1 MIVKGIKMSNI
12 VWMSD
17 VRNTLT
23 IDGVD
28 YIFSGRDNY
37 LDIAIRMRCMLDA
50 IRNPVISKSEKR
62 RLIATLRQLLLRCI
76 NDRELDD
83 LAPMLVDH
91 TDTNSLGFDTIAVVR
106 FVHSMIKRFG
116 ERNENN

>member
-1 MIVKGIKMSNI
+1 MSNI

-23 IDGVD
+23 IDGID
-28 YIFSGRDNY
+28 YIFSGRDKY
-37 LDIAIRMRCMLDA
+37 LDIAVRMNCMLDA

-76 NDRELDD
+76 SDRELAD
-83 LAPMLVDH
+83 LAPTLVDH
-91 TDTNSLGFDTIAVVR
+91 PDTNSLGFDTVAVVR
-106 FVHSMIKRFG
+106 FVRSMIKLFG
-116 ERNENN
+116 ENN

>member
-1 MIVKGIKMSNI
+1 MSNI
-12 VWMSD
+12 IWMSD

-23 IDGVD
+23 IDGIE

-50 IRNPVISKSEKR
+50 IRNPVISKPEKR

-76 NDRELDD
+76 SSQELAD
-83 LAPMLVDH
+83 LAPMLVKHPDS
-91 TDTNSLGFDTIAVVR
+91 NSLGFDTVAVVR
-106 FVHSMIKRFG
+106 FVHSMIKCFG
-116 ERNENN
+116 ERNEHDL

>member
-1 MIVKGIKMSNI
+1 MSNI

-50 IRNPVISKSEKR
+50 IRNPVISKPEKR

-91 TDTNSLGFDTIAVVR
+91 PDTNSLGFDTVAVVR

>member
-1 MIVKGIKMSNI
+1 MSNI

-17 VRNTLT
+17 IRNTLL
-23 IDGVD
+23 IDGVE

-62 RLIATLRQLLLRCI
+62 RLITTLRQLLLRCTS
-76 NDRELDD
+76 NQELAD
-83 LAPMLVDH
+83 LTPMLVENP
-91 TDTNSLGFDTIAVVR
+91 DTNSLGFDTVAVVR
-106 FVHSMIKRFG
+106 FVHSMIQLFG

>member
-1 MIVKGIKMSNI
+1 MSNI

-23 IDGVD
+23 IDGVE

-37 LDIAIRMRCMLDA
+37 LDIAIRMNCMLDA
-50 IRNPVISKSEKR
+50 IRNPVISKAEKR

-76 NDRELDD
+76 SDRELAD
-83 LAPMLVDH
+83 LAPTLVDNPG
-91 TDTNSLGFDTIAVVR
+91 DNSLGFDTVAVVH
-106 FVHSMIKRFG
+106 FVHSMIKLFG

>member
-1 MIVKGIKMSNI
+1 MSNI

-23 IDGVD
+23 IDGVE

-62 RLIATLRQLLLRCI
+62 RLITTLRQLLLRCTS
-76 NDRELDD
+76 NQELAD
-83 LAPMLVDH
+83 LTPMLVENP
-91 TDTNSLGFDTIAVVR
+91 DTNSLGFDTVAVVR
-106 FVHSMIKRFG
+106 FVHSMIQLFG

>member
-1 MIVKGIKMSNI
+1 MSNI

-83 LAPMLVDH
+83 LASMPVDNPG
-91 TDTNSLGFDTIAVVR
+91 DNSLGFDTIAVVR
-106 FVHSMIKRFG
+106 YVRSMIKLFG